1 MTTLLELKEKLTRF
15 YGKYDIYITPVI
27 KFTVALTAFL
37 LINHNIGY
45 MEKIS
50 STPIALIL
58 ALICSIL
65 PVGGAVFIGSVLI
78 LLDMYALSLE
88 VCIVALILF
97 ILMYILYFRFSPKNE
112 YGVLL
117 TPICFGLNIPF
128 VMPVGMGLLREL
140 YSMFSLV
147 CGIVLYFFLNGVK
160 QNETTLGGV
169 DEKDAATSK
178 IVVALNQLLGNREM
192 YLVLAIMVVTL
203 VIVYIIRKMSIEH
216 AWAVAI
222 IFGILF
228 EAVGMIAG
236 DMVLGISGKTITIL
250 VGSIISCVIAFVI
263 QFLFFNLDYSRTE
276 RLQFEDDEYY
286 YYVKAVPKMTV
297 AAPTNTVKKI
307 NTQRRPAN
315 QTAHPAGQGRPSGQ
329 SRSGGQNVRSAEGS
343 ARRVVT
349 ERTAPARSSAP
360 YGQQNPYRGR
370 EMTGGRSVTISSDH
384 MAQDDSDDYEELF

>member
-27 KFTVALTAFL
+27 KFTVALTAFFFFFY
-37 LINHNIGY
+37 NIVY

-50 STPIALIL
+50 ITPIVRIL
-58 ALICSIL
+58 ALLSSIL

-286 YYVKAVPKMTV
+286 YYVKAVPKAIVAGTDKKVTRFSGKEEQDRMT
-297 AAPTNTVKKI
+297 KK
-307 NTQRRPAN
+307 RF
-315 QTAHPAGQGRPSGQ
+315 
-329 SRSGGQNVRSAEGS
+329 AE
-343 ARRVVT
+343 
-349 ERTAPARSSAP
+349 
-360 YGQQNPYRGR
+360 
-370 EMTGGRSVTISSDH
+370 EMEIDE
-384 MAQDDSDDYEELF
+384 DLLD

>member
-37 LINHNIGY
+37 LINYNIGY

-97 ILMYILYFRFSPKNE
+97 VLMYILYFRFSPKNE

-286 YYVKAVPKMTV
+286 YYVKAVPKAIVAGTDKKVTSFSGKEEQDRMT
-297 AAPTNTVKKI
+297 KK
-307 NTQRRPAN
+307 RF
-315 QTAHPAGQGRPSGQ
+315 
-329 SRSGGQNVRSAEGS
+329 AE
-343 ARRVVT
+343 
-349 ERTAPARSSAP
+349 
-360 YGQQNPYRGR
+360 
-370 EMTGGRSVTISSDH
+370 EMEIDE
-384 MAQDDSDDYEELF
+384 DLLD

>member
-160 QNETTLGGV
+160 QN
-169 DEKDAATSK
+169 
-178 IVVALNQLLGNREM
+178 
-192 YLVLAIMVVTL
+192 
-203 VIVYIIRKMSIEH
+203 
-216 AWAVAI
+216 
-222 IFGILF
+222 
-228 EAVGMIAG
+228 
-236 DMVLGISGKTITIL
+236 
-250 VGSIISCVIAFVI
+250 
-263 QFLFFNLDYSRTE
+263 
-276 RLQFEDDEYY
+276 
-286 YYVKAVPKMTV
+286 
-297 AAPTNTVKKI
+297 NTW
-307 NTQRRPAN
+307 
-315 QTAHPAGQGRPSGQ
+315 
-329 SRSGGQNVRSAEGS
+329 RSG
-343 ARRVVT
+343 
-349 ERTAPARSSAP
+349 
-360 YGQQNPYRGR
+360 
-370 EMTGGRSVTISSDH
+370 
-384 MAQDDSDDYEELF
+384 

>member
-250 VGSIISCVIAFVI
+250 AGSIISCVIAFVI

-343 ARRVVT
+343 ARSVVT
-349 ERTAPARSSAP
+349 ERTAPAGSRAP

-384 MAQDDSDDYEELF
+384 MAQGDSDDYEELF

>member
-27 KFTVALTAFL
+27 KFAVALIAFFM
-37 LINHNIGY
+37 INHNIGY

-65 PVGGAVFIGSVLI
+65 PVGGIVFIGSVLI
-78 LLDMYALSLE
+78 LADMYALSLE

-97 ILMYILYFRFSPKNE
+97 VLMYILYFRFSSKNE

-140 YSMFSLV
+140 YSMFSMV
-147 CGIVLYFFLNGVK
+147 CGIILYFFLNGVK
-160 QNETTLGGV
+160 QNATTLGGV
-169 DEKDAATSK
+169 DEKEAETSK

-203 VIVYIIRKMSIEH
+203 VIVYIIRRMSIEH

-236 DMVLGISGKTITIL
+236 DMVLGISGKTVTIL

-286 YYVKAVPKMTV
+286 YYVKAVPKAIVAGTDKKVTRFGGKEEQDRMT
-297 AAPTNTVKKI
+297 KK
-307 NTQRRPAN
+307 RF
-315 QTAHPAGQGRPSGQ
+315 
-329 SRSGGQNVRSAEGS
+329 AE
-343 ARRVVT
+343 
-349 ERTAPARSSAP
+349 
-360 YGQQNPYRGR
+360 
-370 EMTGGRSVTISSDH
+370 EMEIDE
-384 MAQDDSDDYEELF
+384 DLLD

>member
-169 DEKDAATSK
+169 DEKDAATSQ
-178 IVVALNQLLGNREM
+178 IAVALNQLLGNREM

-250 VGSIISCVIAFVI
+250 VG
-263 QFLFFNLDYSRTE
+263 R
-276 RLQFEDDEYY
+276 
-286 YYVKAVPKMTV
+286 
-297 AAPTNTVKKI
+297 
-307 NTQRRPAN
+307 
-315 QTAHPAGQGRPSGQ
+315 
-329 SRSGGQNVRSAEGS
+329 
-343 ARRVVT
+343 
-349 ERTAPARSSAP
+349 
-360 YGQQNPYRGR
+360 
-370 EMTGGRSVTISSDH
+370 
-384 MAQDDSDDYEELF
+384 

>member
-58 ALICSIL
+58 ALSTGVNDYIKN
-65 PVGGAVFIGSVLI
+65 VGSVLI

-286 YYVKAVPKMTV
+286 YYVKAVPKAIVAGTDKKVTRFSGKEEQDRMT
-297 AAPTNTVKKI
+297 KK
-307 NTQRRPAN
+307 RF
-315 QTAHPAGQGRPSGQ
+315 
-329 SRSGGQNVRSAEGS
+329 AE
-343 ARRVVT
+343 
-349 ERTAPARSSAP
+349 
-360 YGQQNPYRGR
+360 
-370 EMTGGRSVTISSDH
+370 EMEIDE
-384 MAQDDSDDYEELF
+384 DLLD

>member
-27 KFTVALTAFL
+27 KFAVALIAFFM
-37 LINHNIGY
+37 INHNIGY

-65 PVGGAVFIGSVLI
+65 PVGGIVFIGSVLI
-78 LLDMYALSLE
+78 LADMYALSLE

-97 ILMYILYFRFSPKNE
+97 ILIYILYFRFSPKNE
-112 YGVLL
+112 YGVFL

-140 YSMFSLV
+140 YSMFSMV
-147 CGIVLYFFLNGVK
+147 CGIILYFFLNGVK
-160 QNETTLGGV
+160 QNATTLGGV
-169 DEKDAATSK
+169 DEKEAETSK

-203 VIVYIIRKMSIEH
+203 VIVYIIRRMSIEH

-236 DMVLGISGKTITIL
+236 DMVLGISGKTVTIL

-286 YYVKAVPKMTV
+286 YYVKAVPKAIVAGTDKKVTRFGGKEEQDRMT
-297 AAPTNTVKKI
+297 KK
-307 NTQRRPAN
+307 RF
-315 QTAHPAGQGRPSGQ
+315 
-329 SRSGGQNVRSAEGS
+329 AE
-343 ARRVVT
+343 
-349 ERTAPARSSAP
+349 
-360 YGQQNPYRGR
+360 
-370 EMTGGRSVTISSDH
+370 EMEIDE
-384 MAQDDSDDYEELF
+384 DLLD

>member
-1 MTTLLELKEKLTRF
+1 
-15 YGKYDIYITPVI
+15 
-27 KFTVALTAFL
+27 
-37 LINHNIGY
+37 

-65 PVGGAVFIGSVLI
+65 PVGGIVFIGSVLI
-78 LLDMYALSLE
+78 LADMYALSLE

-97 ILMYILYFRFSPKNE
+97 ILIYILYFRFSPKNE
-112 YGVLL
+112 YGVFL

-140 YSMFSLV
+140 YSMFSMV
-147 CGIVLYFFLNGVK
+147 CGIILYFFLNGVK
-160 QNETTLGGV
+160 QNATTLGGV
-169 DEKDAATSK
+169 DEKEAATSK

-203 VIVYIIRKMSIEH
+203 VIVYIIRRMSIEH

-236 DMVLGISGKTITIL
+236 DMVLGISGKTVTIL

-286 YYVKAVPKMTV
+286 YYVKAVPKAIVAGTDKKVTRFGGKEEQDRMT
-297 AAPTNTVKKI
+297 KK
-307 NTQRRPAN
+307 RF
-315 QTAHPAGQGRPSGQ
+315 
-329 SRSGGQNVRSAEGS
+329 AE
-343 ARRVVT
+343 
-349 ERTAPARSSAP
+349 
-360 YGQQNPYRGR
+360 
-370 EMTGGRSVTISSDH
+370 EMEIDE
-384 MAQDDSDDYEELF
+384 DLLD

>member
-228 EAVGMIAG
+228 

-286 YYVKAVPKMTV
+286 YYVKAVPKAIVAGTDKKVTRFSGKEEQDRMT
-297 AAPTNTVKKI
+297 KK
-307 NTQRRPAN
+307 RF
-315 QTAHPAGQGRPSGQ
+315 
-329 SRSGGQNVRSAEGS
+329 AE
-343 ARRVVT
+343 
-349 ERTAPARSSAP
+349 
-360 YGQQNPYRGR
+360 
-370 EMTGGRSVTISSDH
+370 EMEIDE
-384 MAQDDSDDYEELF
+384 DLLD

>member
-1 MTTLLELKEKLTRF
+1 M
-15 YGKYDIYITPVI
+15 
-27 KFTVALTAFL
+27 
-37 LINHNIGY
+37 
-45 MEKIS
+45 
-50 STPIALIL
+50 
-58 ALICSIL
+58 
-65 PVGGAVFIGSVLI
+65 
-78 LLDMYALSLE
+78 
-88 VCIVALILF
+88 
-97 ILMYILYFRFSPKNE
+97 
-112 YGVLL
+112 
-117 TPICFGLNIPF
+117 TPICFGMNIPF

-286 YYVKAVPKMTV
+286 YYVKAVPKAIVAGTDKKVTRFSGKEEQDRMT
-297 AAPTNTVKKI
+297 KK
-307 NTQRRPAN
+307 RF
-315 QTAHPAGQGRPSGQ
+315 
-329 SRSGGQNVRSAEGS
+329 AE
-343 ARRVVT
+343 
-349 ERTAPARSSAP
+349 
-360 YGQQNPYRGR
+360 
-370 EMTGGRSVTISSDH
+370 EMEIDE
-384 MAQDDSDDYEELF
+384 DLLD

>member
-27 KFTVALTAFL
+27 KFTVAQTAFF
-37 LINHNIGY
+37 LIILYNGY
-45 MEKIS
+45 MENFCC
-50 STPIALIL
+50 TRIALIL

-78 LLDMYALSLE
+78 LLDMYALSVE

-97 ILMYILYFRFSPKNE
+97 ILMYVLYFRFSPKNE

-128 VMPVGMGLLREL
+128 VMPVGMGLLREI
-140 YSMFSLV
+140 YSMFSQV

-286 YYVKAVPKMTV
+286 YYVKAVPKAIVAGTDKKVTRFSGKEEQDRMT
-297 AAPTNTVKKI
+297 KK
-307 NTQRRPAN
+307 RF
-315 QTAHPAGQGRPSGQ
+315 
-329 SRSGGQNVRSAEGS
+329 AE
-343 ARRVVT
+343 
-349 ERTAPARSSAP
+349 
-360 YGQQNPYRGR
+360 
-370 EMTGGRSVTISSDH
+370 EMEIDE
-384 MAQDDSDDYEELF
+384 DLLD

>member
-50 STPIALIL
+50 STPI

-147 CGIVLYFFLNGVK
+147 CGIVFYFFLNGVK

-286 YYVKAVPKMTV
+286 YYVKAVPKAIVAGTDKKVTRFSGKEEQDRMT
-297 AAPTNTVKKI
+297 KK
-307 NTQRRPAN
+307 RF
-315 QTAHPAGQGRPSGQ
+315 
-329 SRSGGQNVRSAEGS
+329 AE
-343 ARRVVT
+343 
-349 ERTAPARSSAP
+349 
-360 YGQQNPYRGR
+360 
-370 EMTGGRSVTISSDH
+370 EMEIDE
-384 MAQDDSDDYEELF
+384 DLLD

>member
-286 YYVKAVPKMTV
+286 YVKAVPKAIVAGTDKKVTRFSGKEEQDRMT
-297 AAPTNTVKKI
+297 KK
-307 NTQRRPAN
+307 RF
-315 QTAHPAGQGRPSGQ
+315 
-329 SRSGGQNVRSAEGS
+329 AE
-343 ARRVVT
+343 
-349 ERTAPARSSAP
+349 
-360 YGQQNPYRGR
+360 
-370 EMTGGRSVTISSDH
+370 EMEIDE
-384 MAQDDSDDYEELF
+384 DLLD